1 MELYDLQNEIN
12 KLYDKNYKLKTVDY
26 NYLLHNTTKFKEM
39 EATVFIYDH
48 MIFNNVKPDSDTYDL
63 INRLHSKTIYENNKI
78 YIKKSL
84 KKKLKP
90 RRRIHK
96 IMKGYNYSENYQEA
110 LIHLDIVKKY
120 LNENPNLK
128 SIQNKIKLAKNIS
141 KNCGIS
147 IKNARY
153 IITNLKKTKFLTPYN
168 IHNQN
173 TILNYFKKN

>member
-110 LIHLDIVKKY
+110 LIHLDIVKKFALSETHYNATISLLILLYCILYIY
-120 LNENPNLK
+120 LKLHFLFVFVTLLLK
-128 SIQNKIKLAKNIS
+128 N
-141 KNCGIS
+141 
-147 IKNARY
+147 
-153 IITNLKKTKFLTPYN
+153 
-168 IHNQN
+168 
-173 TILNYFKKN
+173 